1 MNVIEEII
9 NLKKQLQE
17 GAGKVI
23 GEVKEIA
30 CITVPDGWLPCDGS
44 EYLKSDYPEL
54 YTAIGDL
61 WGVNNPPSDVF
72 HFRVPDRRG
81 KVGVGLST
89 ETEFNSIGK
98 TGGEKN
104 HILTVKEMP
113 SHNHGFN
120 LTKRKLAASDDSGTY
135 RVTDATNRTKLTT
148 TAIANKG
155 GGAAHNNL
163 QPYAVFNYII
173 CAK

>member
-98 TGGEKN
+98 TGGEKD
-104 HILTVKEMP
+104 HTLTVGEMP
-113 SHNHGFN
+113 SHTHGMGYR
-120 LTKRKLAASDDSGTY
+120 TIGQSGSN
-135 RVTDATNRTKLTT
+135 RFSMVGQTN
-148 TAIANKG
+148 ANREGDVGTSSTGESK
-155 GGAAHNNL
+155 AHNNMP
-163 QPYAVFNYII
+163 PYAVFNYII